1 MSVICST
8 YYENIMDAVGPA
20 LSGGQMK
27 PDATHSDGVAQ
38 LCIDVAALAANDA
51 LLAEAHK
58 RVLCEVLCCCGS
70 PAGASITGGWEE
82 EIQEED
88 GHAEA
93 KGSKRSAGKQA
104 CVETALNNYEQQSF
118 ETGYASTQKAEV
130 SYNMQFE
137 RPVPLME
144 KTGPGSD
151 SADPDLDMLT
161 NKKLGRGR
169 FAHMANRA
177 EKEFDP
183 NFRRAAPYYDSKSGK
198 KISEYRVRRPDVT
211 VVRDPSVPPISG
223 NLLKIFEMKFPPDRR
238 DLEQDEDYIDIAGG
252 RQNYQVLTPGEGSCN
267 CNPDRDRDERGEDVV
282 PSLSRVERRAP
293 LANPD
298 IPEAGLPQPG
308 GIIWGE
314 PEEGEQPIGL
324 PAPGGEEE
332 EIDIPEE
339 ELPIAARGACIATWT
354 AGGAGSGAIVG
365 GVLGGAG
372 GFVGGAGVGA
382 VPAGAGGMKAGTM
395 LGGGAGFGL
404 GWMFCGS

>member
-8 YYENIMDAVGPA
+8 YYENIMDAVGSA
-20 LSGGQMK
+20 LSGGQMN
-27 PDATHSDGVAQ
+27 PDSTHSDGISQ
-38 LCIDVAALAANDA
+38 LCKDIAALAANDA

-70 PAGASITGGWEE
+70 PAGASLASGWKE

-104 CVETALNNYEQQSF
+104 CVETALDTYEQQAF
-118 ETGYASTQKAEV
+118 ETDYASTQKAEV

-137 RPVPLME
+137 RPVPFME
-144 KTGPGSD
+144 KTSSGSD

-169 FAHMANRA
+169 FGHMANRA

-183 NFRRAAPYYDSKSGK
+183 NWKRAAPYVDRVTK
-198 KISEYRVRRPDVT
+198 KKVSQYRIRRPDVT
-211 VVRDPSVPPISG
+211 VVRDPSKPPVG
-223 NLLKIFEMKFPPDRR
+223 DNLLKIFEMKFPPDRT
-238 DLEQDEDYIDIAGG
+238 DPLQDSDYIDIAGSLN
-252 RQNYQVLTPGEGSCN
+252 NYEVLSPNDNSCN
-267 CNPDRDRDERGEDVV
+267 CNPDRDRGERDENAV
-282 PSLSRVERRAP
+282 PSLSRVEERAP
-293 LANPD
+293 LANPS
-298 IPEAGLPQPG
+298 IPEIDVPQPG

-314 PEEGEQPIGL
+314 PEAGEEPKGL
-324 PAPGGEEE
+324 PAPENDEEE
-332 EIDIPEE
+332 LEYPGE

-354 AGGAGSGAIVG
+354 AGGAGSGAIIG
-365 GVLGGAG
+365 GGLGAAGGLAAGGIAAIPGGAG
-372 GFVGGAGVGA
+372 GMETGA
-382 VPAGAGGMKAGTM
+382 V
-395 LGGGAGFGL
+395 LGGGAGLGL